1 MPWEGRTKSS
11 LKSANP
17 ANSCLS
23 FCRSALTWIWFFWAR
38 YRTAWMGSFRSS
50 NGVWRRKKPFG
61 LFRGF
66 FSSWKWWD
74 EILRLLGMD
83 FDFSGKGFF
92 LFFLGSEL
100 NWIWFLFF
108 VLLFF
113 VLFLTTDY
121 YFNHL
126 LFSQVSNPPFGES
139 LLDCSLKGLEDH
151 RQIGRR
157 NVCQLFSGWYFC
169 HNNT

>member
-1 MPWEGRTKSS
+1 
-11 LKSANP
+11 
-17 ANSCLS
+17 
-23 FCRSALTWIWFFWAR
+23 
-38 YRTAWMGSFRSS
+38 MGSFRSS
-50 NGVWRRKKPFG
+50 NGVWRRKKPFK
-61 LFRGF
+61 LFRF
-66 FSSWKWWD
+66 FSWKWCERL

-83 FDFSGKGFF
+83 FDFFRERIILFFGRVVFFSFWVHNWTEYGFF
-92 LFFLGSEL
+92 
-100 NWIWFLFF
+100 FF
-108 VLLFF
+108 VLLNFF
-113 VLFLTTDY
+113 DFCFWLLTII
-121 YFNHL
+121 FNHL

>member
-1 MPWEGRTKSS
+1 
-11 LKSANP
+11 
-17 ANSCLS
+17 
-23 FCRSALTWIWFFWAR
+23 
-38 YRTAWMGSFRSS
+38 MGSFRSS

-61 LFRGF
+61 LFRV
-66 FSSWKWWD
+66 FSSWKYWD

-83 FDFSGKGFF
+83 FDFSGRGGF
-92 LFFLGSEL
+92 LFFLGSQL
-100 NWIWFLFF
+100 NWIWFLF
-108 VLLFF
+108 LFCWIF
-113 VLFLTTDY
+113 LFLTTDY
-121 YFNHL
+121 YFIHL

-169 HNNT
+169 HNST

>member
-66 FSSWKWWD
+66 FLREND
-74 EILRLLGMD
+74 EMRSFDYLEWILIFQGR
-83 FDFSGKGFF
+83 FFSFLFGFRTKLNMVSFF
-92 LFFLGSEL
+92 LFCY
-100 NWIWFLFF
+100 FLFCF
-108 VLLFF
+108 WLLTIILIIFF
-113 VLFLTTDY
+113 FLKFQIHHLVNLFWT
-121 YFNHL
+121 
-126 LFSQVSNPPFGES
+126 VA
-139 LLDCSLKGLEDH
+139 
-151 RQIGRR
+151 
-157 NVCQLFSGWYFC
+157 
-169 HNNT
+169 